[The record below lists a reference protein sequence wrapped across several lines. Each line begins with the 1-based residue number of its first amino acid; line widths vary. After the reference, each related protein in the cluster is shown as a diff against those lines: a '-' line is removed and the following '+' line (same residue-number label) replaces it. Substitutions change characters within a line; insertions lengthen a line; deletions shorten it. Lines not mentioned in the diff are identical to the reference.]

1 MPTYPLTFPSIP
13 PAASTFMLTTA
24 TSSSISPFTFRQ
36 QVYKHPG
43 ERWQGAISWPPLSR
57 AQSGAIRAFL
67 TELQGQ
73 YGTFLYGDPD
83 YLAKGPLGV
92 ASGSGQVA
100 GAGQTGNTLNVD
112 NLSVGVTG
120 LLLKGDYFQI
130 GTGTDARLYQLVAD
144 VNSDSGGAATFSF
157 FPALRSTPADNAAI
171 VINGAKGLFRS
182 SSNIAEWQA
191 NEGNIH
197 TISFSFVEAISE

>member
-1 MPTYPLTFPSIP
+1 
-13 PAASTFMLTTA
+13 MLATA
-24 TSSSISPFTFRQ
+24 TSSSVSPFTFRQ

-43 ERWQGAISWPPLSR
+43 ERWQGAITWPPLSR
-57 AQSGAIRAFL
+57 EQAGAIKAFL

-83 YLAKGPLGV
+83 YLAKGALGV

-100 GAGQTGNTLNVD
+100 GGGQTGNTLAVD

-130 GTGTDARLYQLVAD
+130 GTGTSARLYQLTAD
-144 VNSDSGGAATFSF
+144 VNSDSGGAATFNF
-157 FPALRSTPADNAAI
+157 FPALRSSPADNAAV
-171 VINGAKGLFRS
+171 VISGAKGLFRS
-182 SSNIAEWQA
+182 SSNLAEWQSG
-191 NEGNIH
+191 EGNIH
-197 TISFSFVEAISE
+197 SISFSFVEAITE